1 MTVKRLKSLSRTQPI
16 AHELSD
22 SGKWTYEAKLDGL
35 LAHGHRMIYLVESSV
50 HVLSLLMSTED
61 NFEYRCSLW
70 RSHGAMR

>member
-1 MTVKRLKSLSRTQPI
+1 MTKPI

-50 HVLSLLMSTED
+50 HVLLT
-61 NFEYRCSLW
+61 YVY
-70 RSHGAMR
+70 